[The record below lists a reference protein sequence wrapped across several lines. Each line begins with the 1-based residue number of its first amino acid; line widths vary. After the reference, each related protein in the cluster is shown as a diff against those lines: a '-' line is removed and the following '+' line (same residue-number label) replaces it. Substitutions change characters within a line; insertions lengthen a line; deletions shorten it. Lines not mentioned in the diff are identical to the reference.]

1 MPVIQN
7 GLWSSFLLTA
17 CLMLFS
23 YHPLCIWCLPVVQQ
37 WGRKTDTMIVSAVQL
52 ILFCIIM
59 DRAAVNKS
67 PLVLLGSDGR
77 LPVWLRD
84 GVIADLVATPSDI
97 PYLLSREESQP
108 LMFTDNCIDGPFFQ
122 SLVLLVHA
130 SENTL
135 TVNVKQRR
143 YLMRN
148 LSWLVSLSVWN
159 QTRDTQHIIA
169 FLSTRTSWNMLS
181 VLCVSTLTVWGG
193 FATEADGII
202 PSDQNRRMLL
212 KTYWKNF
219 LNALLPYIVRN
230 VSISW
235 VAQPCVF

>member
-84 GVIADLVATPSDI
+84 GVIADLVATLSDI

-108 LMFTDNCIDGPFFQ
+108 LMFTDNCIDGPFFSEPCITGACIWKYSDSQ
-122 SLVLLVHA
+122 RKTKTLSNEKLVLTCLFKCMKPNQGYTTH
-130 SENTL
+130 NCFF
-135 TVNVKQRR
+135 VNQ
-143 YLMRN
+143 
-148 LSWLVSLSVWN
+148 
-159 QTRDTQHIIA
+159 D
-169 FLSTRTSWNMLS
+169 
-181 VLCVSTLTVWGG
+181 
-193 FATEADGII
+193 
-202 PSDQNRRMLL
+202 
-212 KTYWKNF
+212 
-219 LNALLPYIVRN
+219 
-230 VSISW
+230 
-235 VAQPCVF
+235 

>member
-1 MPVIQN
+1 MV
-7 GLWSSFLLTA
+7 
-17 CLMLFS
+17 
-23 YHPLCIWCLPVVQQ
+23 H
-37 WGRKTDTMIVSAVQL
+37 
-52 ILFCIIM
+52 
-59 DRAAVNKS
+59 
-67 PLVLLGSDGR
+67 
-77 LPVWLRD
+77 
-84 GVIADLVATPSDI
+84 
-97 PYLLSREESQP
+97 
-108 LMFTDNCIDGPFFQ
+108 FFQ

-135 TVNVKQRR
+135 TVNVKERR

-159 QTRDTQHIIA
+159 QTRDTQHMVT

-193 FATEADGII
+193 FATEADGVI

-219 LNALLPYIVRN
+219 LNALLPYIVRS

-235 VAQPCVF
+235 VAWPCVFQRQFLFFCVVCGPQCCCICTLRGQIACLDCKYRAVTNVSFYKSIRCFCWSRGLDSLCRFIGMSCCFFSFL

>member
-1 MPVIQN
+1 MVLLPTLTKNCCVCQLCTLALYPAHVSPPPKKALLMPVIEN

-23 YHPLCIWCLPVVQQ
+23 YHPLCLWCLPAVQQ
-37 WGRKTDTMIVSAVQL
+37 RGRKTDTMIVSAVQL

-67 PLVLLGSDGR
+67 PLVQLGSDGR

-108 LMFTDNCIDGPFFQ
+108 LMFTDNCPFFQ

-130 SENTL
+130 SENT
-135 TVNVKQRR
+135 Q
-143 YLMRN
+143 
-148 LSWLVSLSVWN
+148 
-159 QTRDTQHIIA
+159 
-169 FLSTRTSWNMLS
+169 ST
-181 VLCVSTLTVWGG
+181 
-193 FATEADGII
+193 
-202 PSDQNRRMLL
+202 
-212 KTYWKNF
+212 
-219 LNALLPYIVRN
+219 
-230 VSISW
+230 
-235 VAQPCVF
+235 